1 MDFYILGILVSIILW
16 FNFCLYFKLNPKIK
30 NSVFFVLL
38 FVVIFYVIFS
48 TSYFSLMYLLGSL
61 VIIAFSIIGLYINR
75 IYTYLMALLLLTLT
89 PLFIAI
95 KLDDVAEI
103 LAVNVYFL
111 LLFGVLKDVLYEKI
125 FKS

>member
-1 MDFYILGILVSIILW
+1 MDFYILGILVPIILW
-16 FNFCLYFKLNPKIK
+16 FNFCLYFTLNPKIK

-38 FVVIFYVIFS
+38 LAVIFYVIFS
-48 TSYFSLMYLLGSL
+48 TGYFSLMYLLGSL

-75 IYTYLMALLLLTLT
+75 VYIYLMALLLLILT
-89 PLFIAI
+89 SIFLSI
-95 KLDDVAEI
+95 KLDGFAEI